1 MGAPRTVPRPL
12 THSTTCPMMLVMGK
26 RIKSGAPKVAVA
38 YIRVSKDEQKLGPE
52 AQRASIE
59 QWAARDGVSVV
70 SWHVEHVTSVAPID
84 ARAGLVE
91 ALSALKAHSAGVL
104 VVAKRDRIAR
114 DPGLAA
120 SIEHAARAACNC
132 NSSSRSRC
140 WRCR

>member
-1 MGAPRTVPRPL
+1 
-12 THSTTCPMMLVMGK
+12 MMLVMGK
-26 RIKSGAPKVAVA
+26 RIKFGAPKVAVA